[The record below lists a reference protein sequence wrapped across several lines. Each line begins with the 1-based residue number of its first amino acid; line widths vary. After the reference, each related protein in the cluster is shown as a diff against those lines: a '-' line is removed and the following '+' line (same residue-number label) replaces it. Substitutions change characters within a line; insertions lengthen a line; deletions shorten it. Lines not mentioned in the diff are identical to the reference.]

1 MDLKGNN
8 LLGNEA
14 NLYLF
19 ERKVLDFE
27 QSEFMV
33 DKYEYICESLSIFY
47 EEYDDKQIELFTSRC
62 FNKIIE

>member
-27 QSEFMV
+27 ESEFMV

-47 EEYDDKQIELFTSRC
+47 EEYDDK
-62 FNKIIE
+62 